1 MNLVNWLLDRFL
13 KVRPST
19 IHAQKIGSYRPTPI
33 TPDTLED
40 RLSRAYD
47 RARAKLKV

>member
-13 KVRPST
+13 KVSPST
-19 IHAQKIGSYRPTPI
+19 IHAQKIGSYSSTSI
-33 TPDTLED
+33 TPEELED

-47 RARAKLKV
+47 RAQAKLMR

>member
-13 KVRPST
+13 KAKSST
-19 IHAQKIGSYRPTPI
+19 QKIGSYSPTPI

-47 RARAKLKV
+47 RALEKQGSRT